1 MVKIEVIGR
10 IGKDATVNQHNG
22 KYVINFSV
30 AHSEKYKDQN
40 GVEVNKAVWVECAYW
55 SEYTRIAQYLTKG
68 TQVYVEGQPEA
79 RSWTSN
85 TGQHNA
91 SLGCRVR
98 RIELLGSAQQQGTT
112 TSDTTANIP
121 TQPQA
126 ESVPAPSPTESVD
139 DLPF

>member
-1 MVKIEVIGR
+1 MVKIEIIGR
-10 IGKDATVNQHNG
+10 LGKDATVNQHNG

-30 AHSEKYKDQN
+30 AHSEKYKDSN
-40 GVEVNKAVWVECAYW
+40 GTEINKTVWVECSYW

-79 RSWTSN
+79 KTWTSN
-85 TGQHNA
+85 TGQTNA
-91 SLGCRVR
+91 SLSCKVR

-112 TSDTTANIP
+112 TPDTTTNNQ
-121 TQPQA
+121 TQPETQPVA
-126 ESVPAPSPTESVD
+126 ATETVD